1 MNTTASRTT
10 AETLELHSPYSGERV
25 FNAPGES
32 FESAAEK
39 ARAAQ
44 TASGRWA
51 QLPPT
56 ERAAAV
62 REALAYF
69 DSHRDAIVGGITRE
83 MGKPLQAAA
92 EELDF
97 MLERAR
103 YMCEFTEKGAL
114 DAVDLGEWWD
124 DGFQGR
130 IDYRARGVVYVIS
143 PWNYPLFCAINGS
156 ICALL
161 AGSAVLL
168 KHTTTPS
175 VGEHFE
181 HAFSSLAGI
190 DNLLRNVLVDF
201 STSARVIEE
210 AEIDHVVFTGSV
222 RGGREIAASV
232 ARRCANDLPNPF
244 IQCSLELGSNDA
256 AYIAAD
262 ADLDD
267 AAFWTVRIGRLHNSG
282 QSCCAVKRVYAH
294 ADVYEPYL
302 ERARAIMAEQVS
314 GDPEDAGTTLG
325 PLFGGRD
332 RVNQLVSM
340 IGEARDRGARVVHG
354 GDSETIGPCLFLQ
367 PTLLAD
373 CDHSMTV
380 MREETFGP
388 VLPVMPVADDDE
400 AIERVRDTRYG
411 LTSSIFTT
419 SRGRAE
425 RYINAMHTGTV
436 YVNACNFVDARLGW
450 IGYRHSGNG
459 SLALSPAGLRAYSAP
474 QSVNINPARLH
485 D

>member
-1 MNTTASRTT
+1 MNTTNQSALK
-10 AETLELHSPYSGERV
+10 TLELYNPYNGEQV
-25 FNAPGES
+25 FNAPAES
-32 FESAAEK
+32 FDSVAEK

-44 TASGRWA
+44 AASRRWA
-51 QLPPT
+51 QLPPA

-62 REALAYF
+62 RETLAYF
-69 DSHRDAIVGGITRE
+69 ETHRGAIVSGITRE
-83 MGKPLQAAA
+83 MGKPLHAAA

-103 YMCEFTEKGAL
+103 YMCEFAEKGAL
-114 DAVDLGEWWD
+114 DPVDLGEWWD
-124 DGFQGR
+124 EGFQGR
-130 IDYRARGVVYVIS
+130 IDHRAKGVVYVIS

-181 HAFSSLAGI
+181 RAFGSLAGI
-190 DNLLRNVLVDF
+190 DNLLRHVLVDF
-201 STSARVIEE
+201 PTSARIIE
-210 AEIDHVVFTGSV
+210 AAQIDHVVFTGSV

-256 AYIAAD
+256 AYVAAD
-262 ADLDD
+262 ADIDD

-294 ADVYEPYL
+294 ADVYEQYL
-302 ERARAIMAEQVS
+302 DRACATMAEQVS
-314 GDPEDAGTTLG
+314 GDPENAGTTLG

-332 RVNQLVSM
+332 RVTELLSM
-340 IGEARDRGARVVHG
+340 IGEARKRGARVVHG
-354 GDSETIGPCLFLQ
+354 GHSESIGPCLFLQ

-373 CDHSMTV
+373 CDHSMSV

-400 AIERVRDTRYG
+400 AVERVGDTRYG

-459 SLALSPAGLRAYSAP
+459 SVALSPAGLRAYSAP

>member
-1 MNTTASRTT
+1 MNATTESLSESRVELFNPYNGEQVFSAPAETFESVADKAREAQAASR
-10 AETLELHSPYSGERV
+10 
-25 FNAPGES
+25 
-32 FESAAEK
+32 
-39 ARAAQ
+39 Q
-44 TASGRWA
+44 WA
-51 QLPPT
+51 QLPPA
-56 ERAAAV
+56 ERAAALRAALEYFDRQ
-62 REALAYF
+62 REAITA
-69 DSHRDAIVGGITRE
+69 GMTRE
-83 MGKPLQAAA
+83 MGKPLHAAA

-103 YMCEFTEKGAL
+103 YMCEFAEQGAL
-114 DAVDLGEWWD
+114 DPVDLSQWWD
-124 DGFQGR
+124 QGFQGR
-130 IDYRARGVVYVIS
+130 IDYRAKGVVYVIS

-181 HAFSSLAGI
+181 RAFGSLAGI
-190 DNLLRNVLVDF
+190 DHLLQHVLVDF
-201 STSARVIEE
+201 ATSARIIEQ
-210 AEIDHVVFTGSV
+210 ADIDHVVFTGSV
-222 RGGREIAASV
+222 RGGRDIAASV

-262 ADLDD
+262 ADIDD
-267 AAFWTVRIGRLHNSG
+267 AAFWTVRIGRLHNAG

-294 ADVYEPYL
+294 QDIYDQYL

-314 GDPEDAGTTLG
+314 GDPTDTNTTLG
-325 PLFGGRD
+325 PLFGGRARID
-332 RVNQLVSM
+332 ELLSM
-340 IGEARDRGARVVHG
+340 VGEARQRGARVVHG
-354 GDSETIGPCLFLQ
+354 GDTETIGPCLFLQ

-373 CDHSMTV
+373 CDHSMAV

-388 VLPVMPVADDDE
+388 VLPVMPVADDQQ
-400 AIERVRDTRYG
+400 AIEQVQDSRYG
-411 LTSSIFTT
+411 LTSSIFTA
-419 SRGRAE
+419 SRERAE
-425 RYINAMHTGTV
+425 QYIKAMDTGTV

-459 SLALSPAGLRAYSAP
+459 SLALSPPGLRAYSAP
-474 QSVNINPARLH
+474 QSININPARLH
-485 D
+485 E